1 VPPVEIEEEL
11 NNDDR
16 EDVCKQLANSLF
28 ACLNHHL
35 LLLYQDAIG
44 DFNESSFR

>member
-16 EDVCKQLANSLF
+16 EDVCKQPANSLF
-28 ACLNHHL
+28 DCLNHV
-35 LLLYQDAIG
+35 LYQDAIG